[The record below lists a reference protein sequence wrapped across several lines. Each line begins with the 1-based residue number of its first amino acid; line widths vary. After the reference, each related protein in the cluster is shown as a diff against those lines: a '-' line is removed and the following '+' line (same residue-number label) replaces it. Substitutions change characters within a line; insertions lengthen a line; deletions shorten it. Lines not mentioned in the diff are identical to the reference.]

1 MKKEE
6 REDSSEI
13 CVEAGP
19 KVLGVVLISAEDEA
33 GIEPMLLLLLPEVVP
48 YVNGKGIGKKGGG
61 EGI

>member
-1 MKKEE
+1 M
-6 REDSSEI
+6 
-13 CVEAGP
+13 EAGP